1 MWEGCFNKVFKCVE
15 ALAHRCFTPT
25 THPGLHFI
33 GCDRESILTVQDV
46 KHVIQLMIIHT
57 PGMNDG
63 VRSVPNLYYGWWS
76 SDASKLH
83 GHEIRDLVMHRLV
96 PLIIGN
102 KVFFPSKSMR
112 VELLLLMVDLLL
124 IHHLTMDPHWIPTCD
139 SDYFMKIGA
148 RCLRRF
154 QWLMMMELKK
164 AIPTESDKAHMV
176 APGDGVD
183 IPKSHQFMD
192 TILAILRLG
201 AARLF
206 GTEHHERQNTN
217 IRSGVSRSNRHQDP
231 LRG

>member
-1 MWEGCFNKVFKCVE
+1 MILLNALTPLPPFLQAHSTVDAVIGDTPLILQLLMHQSFIPDSNGGLHSRLAPCVLHGMWEGQDALVDSPHGVTGCFNKVFKCVE

-96 PLIIGN
+96 P
-102 KVFFPSKSMR
+102 
-112 VELLLLMVDLLL
+112 
-124 IHHLTMDPHWIPTCD
+124 CD
-139 SDYFMKIGA
+139 YWEQGK
-148 RCLRRF
+148 
-154 QWLMMMELKK
+154 
-164 AIPTESDKAHMV
+164 
-176 APGDGVD
+176 
-183 IPKSHQFMD
+183 
-192 TILAILRLG
+192 
-201 AARLF
+201 
-206 GTEHHERQNTN
+206 
-217 IRSGVSRSNRHQDP
+217 
-231 LRG
+231 